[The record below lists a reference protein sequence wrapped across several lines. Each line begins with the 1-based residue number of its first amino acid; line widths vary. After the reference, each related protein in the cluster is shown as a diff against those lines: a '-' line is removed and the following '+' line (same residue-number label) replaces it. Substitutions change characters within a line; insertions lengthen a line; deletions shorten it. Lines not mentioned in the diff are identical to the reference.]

1 MVGILKV
8 LALPVLAMQLFA
20 CSAGSAAITKKTAP
34 IEGEGV
40 GSSTVLNGRLMEEQN
55 AVTPAE
61 LYRNVPGVS
70 R

>member
-20 CSAGSAAITKKTAP
+20 CSAGSSAPTKKTAP
-34 IEGEGV
+34 VEVEGV

-55 AVTPAE
+55 AVTPAQ
-61 LYRNVPGVS
+61 LYRNVPGMS